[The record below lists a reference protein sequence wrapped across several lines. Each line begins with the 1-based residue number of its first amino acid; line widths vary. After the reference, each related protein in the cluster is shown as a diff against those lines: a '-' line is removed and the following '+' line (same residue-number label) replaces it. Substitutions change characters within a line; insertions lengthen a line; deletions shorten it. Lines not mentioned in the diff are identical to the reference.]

1 MTSDKHSPKVAAL
14 SFMVALALAALLFG
28 LVKLAGAQGP
38 GTAFTY
44 QGRLLQSGHYVND
57 VSCDFEFRLYD
68 SLTEGNQLGY
78 QTANGVPVS
87 DGYFTVDLDL
97 GDVFSAGSLRYLET
111 SVQCPGDTGFTPL
124 TPRVTLRPAP
134 YAQYSQSVPW
144 SGISGMPAGFADG
157 IDDGWSLTGNGG
169 TNPATNFLGTTDD
182 QALVLGVNGNPA
194 LRLGPDATSPNV
206 IGGYRD
212 NSVTAG
218 VHGATIGGG
227 SSDAVNRV
235 TNHYG
240 TVGGGQNN
248 AAAAQYATIG
258 GGQNI
263 TAASQHVT
271 IGGGRNNEIGVESQH
286 ATIGGGGENNIGYG
300 ADYATIGGG
309 QNNSVADY
317 ADYAFAAGRRA
328 KANHAGSFV
337 WADSTDADFA
347 SEGVN
352 QFRIRASGGVDVEG
366 TASQRLTDEGF
377 VKAWARINA
386 NGTIAACYN
395 CNTNSAET
403 RWIGVGRYEVDF
415 LLGDIGGRPRLATLD
430 TDGTTPVMGF
440 ISLSNHPTDDSSVH
454 VFTVDMG
461 GAFQDPDPADRAF
474 TLIIY

>member
-1 MTSDKHSPKVAAL
+1 MTSDKHLPKVAAL

-78 QTANGVPVS
+78 QIANGVPVS
-87 DGYFTVDLDL
+87 DGYFTVDLDF

-111 SVQCPGDTGFTPL
+111 SVKCPGDTGFTPL
-124 TPRVTLRPAP
+124 TPRVTLHPAP
-134 YAQYSQSVPW
+134 YAQYAQTVPW

-169 TNPATNFLGTTDD
+169 TDPATNFLGTTDN
-182 QALVLGVNGNPA
+182 QALVLGVNGNAA
-194 LRLGPDATSPNV
+194 LRLGPDAISPNV

-227 SSDAVNRV
+227 GSSDAVNRV
-235 TNHYG
+235 TSDYG
-240 TVGGGQNN
+240 TVGGGQ
-248 AAAAQYATIG
+248 
-258 GGQNI
+258 
-263 TAASQHVT
+263 
-271 IGGGRNNEIGVESQH
+271 NNEIGVESQH
-286 ATIGGGGENNIGYG
+286 ATISGGGINSIGYG